1 MSWREIRPI
10 ALGLV
15 WRDDELL
22 LQRYDGEETFYR
34 PLGGGLEFEERA
46 RDALVR
52 EFREE
57 LDREVTPIEQLGV
70 LENVFTFE
78 GTPGHEVVFVFEA
91 EFADD
96 GAYEQETFEGLEDD
110 GPGRFT
116 ASWEP
121 VSQFI
126 DGEATLYPD
135 GLVGLLDD

>member
-1 MSWREIRPI
+1 MSWRDIRPT
-10 ALGLV
+10 ALGLI

-22 LQRYDGEETFYR
+22 LQRYDAAETFYR
-34 PLGGGLEFEERA
+34 PLGGGLEFGEQA

-52 EFREE
+52 EFHEE
-57 LDREVTPIEQLGV
+57 LDREVVPRDRVGV

-96 GAYEQETFEGLEDD
+96 GAYEQETFEGVEDD
-110 GPGRFT
+110 GSGTFT

-121 VSQFI
+121 VSRFVE
-126 DGEATLYPD
+126 GSATLYPD
-135 GLVGLLDD
+135 GVVDLLDA